1 MFELI
6 PDILAYAVE
15 ANVSIHLLKQ
25 TLYSVLSDYAVQ
37 SGSGQ
42 DFGNIKTS
50 GNIEELQND
59 IFQAIEASDLQAS
72 AYSQAI
78 NDALWYMQ
86 GNFSR
91 NLTLTE
97 VAESVPPES
106 GLFQQTFLKRR
117 PGRNFRNTCCS
128 CGWKRRGSSSWRRN
142 SPSLILPAM

>member
-37 SGSGQ
+37 SGSRQ

-59 IFQAIEASDLQAS
+59 IFQAIEASDLQAG

-86 GNFSR
+86 GISAETLPLRRLR
-91 NLTLTE
+91 NLST
-97 VAESVPPES
+97 
-106 GLFQQTFLKRR
+106 
-117 PGRNFRNTCCS
+117 
-128 CGWKRRGSSSWRRN
+128 
-142 SPSLILPAM
+142 